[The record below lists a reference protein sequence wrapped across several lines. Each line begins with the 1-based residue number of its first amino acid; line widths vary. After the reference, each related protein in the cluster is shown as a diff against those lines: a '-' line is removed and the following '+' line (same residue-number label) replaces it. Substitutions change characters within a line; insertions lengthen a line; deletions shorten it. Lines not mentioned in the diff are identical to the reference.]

1 MNSDLESILATYN
14 YFYQRIDAAFNDRA
28 GACALLTLAVVL
40 KEQKV

>member
-14 YFYQRIDAAFNDRA
+14 YFFERSASPEAA
-28 GACALLTLAVVL
+28 ALLTLAVVL